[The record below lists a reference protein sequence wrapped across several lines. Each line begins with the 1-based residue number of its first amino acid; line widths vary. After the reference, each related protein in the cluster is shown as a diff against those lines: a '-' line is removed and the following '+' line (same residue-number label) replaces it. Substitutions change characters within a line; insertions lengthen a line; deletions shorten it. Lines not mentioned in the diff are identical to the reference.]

1 MRQKETFL
9 VVFPSTSP
17 DIPSKILSL
26 KWPLFP
32 FITTSIQMITII
44 SLDHS
49 QRFPRPLSASNLAP
63 LLYTIASF
71 LDADQVVLPYN
82 LLEASHYIAF
92 KVLIHPL
99 LPVCLSS
106 SPTILFGI
114 LVAAAIP
121 ACLGNG

>member
-1 MRQKETFL
+1 
-9 VVFPSTSP
+9 
-17 DIPSKILSL
+17 
-26 KWPLFP
+26 
-32 FITTSIQMITII
+32 MITII

-49 QRFPRPLSASNLAP
+49 QCFPLPLSASNLAP

-71 LDADQVVLPYN
+71 LDVNQVVLPYN

-92 KVLIHPL
+92 KVLIHPP